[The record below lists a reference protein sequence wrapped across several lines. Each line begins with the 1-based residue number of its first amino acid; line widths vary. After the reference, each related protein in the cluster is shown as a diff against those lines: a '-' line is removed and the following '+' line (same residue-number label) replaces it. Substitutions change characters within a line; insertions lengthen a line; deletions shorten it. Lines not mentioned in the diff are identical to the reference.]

1 VATFSETF
9 DPPQTTEDLLVAIEA
24 WLPRDL
30 VAGEAQTVY
39 EDADGA
45 TVAVVSV
52 IPQLTWRG
60 DPGFV
65 PSLIEALTG
74 AEPDNP
80 QDGIFT
86 ANTVGGAVME
96 LWSTGDG
103 FVVAAS
109 HDPETA
115 INYLLGLAQIAEPN
129 ESWAS
134 GDCLFINEEEDMPYA
149 PFPPDVV
156 VPCSGAHNAEVLFG
170 STTGAELESFDEEAI
185 EYQRNLDCDHSYN
198 EVFGDQRTHAP
209 GLVTYMP
216 DQDEWDRGD
225 RYIACVV
232 IIDRNDGRQLLTGNM
247 ADLDDLVFEPAFGSC
262 FLDRLPAD
270 TVDCAVAHIYQYVGD
285 ATIEADVW
293 PGGDDTVFD
302 DACAP
307 LLDDLNSDPADLN
320 VFAIGL
326 GPYAFETGDRTVR
339 CMAFATFE
347 DFIVDVLGSFDGPWR
362 IVGQG
367 GIAA

>member
-1 VATFSETF
+1 MLVMVIAFLTIACTPTVTSKVVPPEPEPEPTTTTAPATNAEGDLLPPIREDSSLVASDVLTPVATFSETF

-65 PSLIEALTG
+65 ASLIVALTG

-80 QDGIFT
+80 QDSIFT
-86 ANTVGGAVME
+86 ANTVGGAVMN

-109 HDPETA
+109 HDPEA
-115 INYLLGLAQIAEPN
+115 AVNYLLGLAQIAEPN

-185 EYQRNLDCDHSYN
+185 EYQRNLDCDRSYN

-209 GLVTYMP
+209 G
-216 DQDEWDRGD
+216 DRKS
-225 RYIACVV
+225 VV
-232 IIDRNDGRQLLTGNM
+232 
-247 ADLDDLVFEPAFGSC
+247 
-262 FLDRLPAD
+262 
-270 TVDCAVAHIYQYVGD
+270 
-285 ATIEADVW
+285 
-293 PGGDDTVFD
+293 
-302 DACAP
+302 
-307 LLDDLNSDPADLN
+307 
-320 VFAIGL
+320 
-326 GPYAFETGDRTVR
+326 
-339 CMAFATFE
+339 
-347 DFIVDVLGSFDGPWR
+347 
-362 IVGQG
+362 
-367 GIAA
+367 